1 MSAKNFEI
9 LIVDDDEDVAH
20 SASILLKAYGYKADF
35 ETNPEKLFNHL
46 KASNV
51 GLVLLDMNFRGT
63 VYSGN
68 EGLYWLSQIKQQYPN
83 IIVIMIT
90 GYGDVELAV
99 KAIKTGASDFIL
111 KPWQNE
117 KLLTAVSTAIKLHN
131 AKTAKAGIATLNN
144 KEVIGEHKRLK
155 EILETTKKVAPT
167 DANILITG
175 ENGTGKELIARML
188 HQHSNRANKPFV
200 TVDMGSLNEN
210 LFESELFGHIKGAF
224 TDAREDRVGRFEEA
238 NGGTLFLDEI
248 GNLSPIMQAKLLS
261 VLQNRKVQKV
271 GSNTAVAIDI
281 RLVCATNMP
290 LLQMVKENTFR
301 QDLLYRINTVEINLP
316 PLRER
321 KEDISVLTEYF
332 TKMYCHKYDKQEKSI
347 HGLTLKQLEK
357 YHWPGNIRELQHS
370 VERAVILNDNGELL
384 PGDFLLTVYEES
396 NIKKSDT
403 FNLEENEI
411 QLIQQA
417 LQKHN
422 SNISKAANDLG
433 ITRAALYRRMEK
445 YGI

>member
-1 MSAKNFEI
+1 MVLKNFEI

-20 SASILLKAYGYKADF
+20 SATILLKAHGYTATF
-35 ETNPEKLFNHL
+35 ETNPEQLFKHL
-46 KASNV
+46 KANNV

-117 KLLTAVSTAIKLHN
+117 KLLTAVGTAIKLHN
-131 AKTAKAGIATLNN
+131 AKTAKAGTSIINN
-144 KEVIGEHKRLK
+144 KEVIGTHPKLA

-188 HQHSNRANKPFV
+188 HQHSNRTNKPFV

-210 LFESELFGHIKGAF
+210 LFESELFGHVKGAF
-224 TDAREDRVGRFEEA
+224 TDAREDRIGRFEEA
-238 NGGTLFLDEI
+238 NSGTLFLDEI

-271 GSNTAVAIDI
+271 GSNTFVEIDI

-290 LLQMVKENTFR
+290 LQQMVKENTFR
-301 QDLLYRINTVEINLP
+301 QDLLYRINTVEVSLP

-321 KEDISVLTEYF
+321 KEDVKLLAEYF
-332 TKMYCHKYDKQEKSI
+332 VATYCEKYDKPIKNI
-347 HGLTLKQLEK
+347 HLLTLKQLEK

-396 NIKKSDT
+396 SIKKGNT

-411 QLIQQA
+411 QLIQQS
-417 LQKHN
+417 LEKN
-422 SNISKAANDLG
+422 SGNISKAASELG

>member
-1 MSAKNFEI
+1 MVAKNFEI

-20 SASILLKAYGYKADF
+20 SASILLKAHGYKASF
-35 ETNPEKLFNHL
+35 ETNPEKLFGYL
-46 KASNV
+46 KLNTV
-51 GLVLLDMNFRGT
+51 RLILLDMNFRGT

-68 EGLYWLSQIKQQYPN
+68 EGLYWLSQIKQKYPD

-131 AKTAKAGIATLNN
+131 AKSAKADTSIKNT
-144 KEVIGEHKRLK
+144 VDIIGGNSKLV

-167 DANILITG
+167 NANVLVTG

-188 HQHSNRANKPFV
+188 HQHSDRATKPFV

-210 LFESELFGHIKGAF
+210 LFESELFGHVKGAF

-261 VLQNRKVQKV
+261 VLQNRKLQKV
-271 GSNTAVAIDI
+271 GSNDSVNVDI

-290 LLQMVKENTFR
+290 LQQMVKENTFR
-301 QDLLYRINTVEINLP
+301 QDLLYRINTVELGLP
-316 PLRER
+316 ALRER
-321 KEDISVLTEYF
+321 KEDIKLLVEYF
-332 TKMYCHKYDKQEKSI
+332 TNIYCNKYDKALKNI
-347 HGLTLKQLEK
+347 HPLTLKQLEK

-370 VERAVILNDNGELL
+370 IERAVILNDNGELL
-384 PGDFLLTVYEES
+384 PGDFLLTIYEES
-396 NIKKSDT
+396 NLEKNTT

-417 LQKHN
+417 LKKH
-422 SNISKAANDLG
+422 SGNISKAATDLG

>member
-1 MSAKNFEI
+1 MVSKNFEI

-20 SASILLKAYGYKADF
+20 SATILLKAHGYGAQY
-35 ETNPEKLFNHL
+35 ETNPEKLLSHMEAF
-46 KASNV
+46 SPR
-51 GLVLLDMNFRGT
+51 LVLLDMNFRGT

-68 EGLYWLSQIKQQYPN
+68 EGLYWLQQLKQKYSDV
-83 IIVIMIT
+83 IAIMIT

-111 KPWQNE
+111 KPWQND
-117 KLLTAVSTAIKLHN
+117 KLLTSVSTAIRLHN
-131 AKTAKAGIATLNN
+131 ARAAKANSVIEKDVNIIGTHPKLQETLD
-144 KEVIGEHKRLK
+144 
-155 EILETTKKVAPT
+155 TAKKVAPT
-167 DANILITG
+167 NANVLITG
-175 ENGTGKELIARML
+175 DNGTGKEMIARLL
-188 HQHSNRANKPFV
+188 HNQSTRADQPFV

-210 LFESELFGHIKGAF
+210 LFESELFGHVKGAF
-224 TDAREDRVGRFEEA
+224 TDAREDRIGRFEQA

-261 VLQNRKVQKV
+261 ALQNRKVQKV
-271 GSNTAVAIDI
+271 GSNKSITIDI

-301 QDLLYRINTVEINLP
+301 QDLLYRLNTVELNLP
-316 PLRER
+316 PLRDR
-321 KEDISVLTEYF
+321 KEDIELLANYF
-332 TKMYCHKYDKQEKSI
+332 SKSYCEKYDKPLKTI
-347 HGLTLKQLEK
+347 HSLTLKQLEK
-357 YHWPGNIRELQHS
+357 YHWPGNIRELQHAI
-370 VERAVILNDNGELL
+370 ERAVILNDNGELL
-384 PGDFLLTVYEES
+384 PGDFLLPIYETNTFER
-396 NIKKSDT
+396 NTT

-417 LQKHN
+417 LQKN
-422 SNISKAANDLG
+422 NGNISKAASALG

>member
-1 MSAKNFEI
+1 MADKNFEI
-9 LIVDDDEDVAH
+9 LIVDDDDDVAH
-20 SASILLKAYGYKADF
+20 SATILLKAHGYGVHY
-35 ETNPEKLFNHL
+35 ETNPEKLFSRMETI
-46 KASNV
+46 APR
-51 GLVLLDMNFRGT
+51 LVLLDMNFRGT

-68 EGLYWLSQIKQQYPN
+68 EGLYWLQKLKQKYPDV
-83 IIVIMIT
+83 IAIMIT

-111 KPWQNE
+111 KPWQND
-117 KLLTAVSTAIKLHN
+117 KLLTSVSTAIRLHN
-131 AKTAKAGIATLNN
+131 ARAAKAKGATNDSI
-144 KEVIGEHKRLK
+144 EIIGSHPTLK
-155 EILETTKKVAPT
+155 EILDTTQKVAPT
-167 DANILITG
+167 DANVLITG
-175 ENGTGKELIARML
+175 ENGTGKEMIARLL
-188 HQHSNRANKPFV
+188 HHQSKRAKQPFV

-210 LFESELFGHIKGAF
+210 LFESELFGHVKGAF

-238 NGGTLFLDEI
+238 SGGTLFLDEI

-271 GSNTAVAIDI
+271 GSNKSINVDI

-321 KEDISVLTEYF
+321 KEDVSLLANYF
-332 TKMYCHKYDKQEKSI
+332 TSNYCEKYEKPLKAI
-347 HGLTLKQLEK
+347 HPLTLKQLEK
-357 YHWPGNIRELQHS
+357 YHWPGNIRELQHAI
-370 VERAVILNDNGELL
+370 ERAVILNDNGELL
-384 PGDFLLTVYEES
+384 PGDFLLPIYETDILE
-396 NIKKSDT
+396 KSTT

-417 LQKHN
+417 LQKN
-422 SNISKAANDLG
+422 RGNISKAAAALG